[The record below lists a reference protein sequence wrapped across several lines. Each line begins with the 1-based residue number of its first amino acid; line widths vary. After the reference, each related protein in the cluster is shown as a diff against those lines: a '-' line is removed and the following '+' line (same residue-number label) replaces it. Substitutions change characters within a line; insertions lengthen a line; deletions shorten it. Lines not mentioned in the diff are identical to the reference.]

1 MKMKSIRSDE
11 KVKEASYYHTRIR
24 DWPESERPREKLM
37 KHGPA
42 ALSDAELLAILI
54 GSGTTKVTAVDL
66 AKRLLVEHKN
76 LRELA
81 GMSVADLKKYKGIGC
96 ARAVSVVSAF
106 ELGRRLHTREDEQL
120 AVVRSP
126 EDVAARYI
134 PKLRDL
140 KKEVFLLLL
149 LNSANRII
157 KEVKISEGSL
167 NASVVH
173 PREVFKAAIDELAAG
188 VILIH
193 NHPSGNP
200 TPSSEDI
207 ALTKQILEAGK
218 VVGISVHDHI
228 IVAGGN
234 YTSLA
239 EENLL

>member
-1 MKMKSIRSDE
+1 
-11 KVKEASYYHTRIR
+11 
-24 DWPESERPREKLM
+24 
-37 KHGPA
+37 
-42 ALSDAELLAILI
+42 
-54 GSGTTKVTAVDL
+54 VTAVDL

-81 GMSVADLKKYKGIGC
+81 GMSVADLKKFKGIGA
-96 ARAVSVVSAF
+96 ARAVGLVSAF

-120 AVVRSP
+120 PIVRSP
-126 EDVAARYI
+126 QDIAARYI

-140 KKEVFLLLL
+140 KKEVFLVLL
-149 LNSANRII
+149 LNSANGII

-188 VILIH
+188 VILVH
-193 NHPSGNP
+193 NHPSGNR

-218 VVGISVHDHI
+218 VVGIPVHDHI
-228 IVAGGN
+228 VIAGGS
-234 YTSLA
+234 YTSFA

>member
-1 MKMKSIRSDE
+1 MTSVRGDE
-11 KVKEASYYHTRIR
+11 KVKEVAYYHTRIK
-24 DWPESERPREKLM
+24 DWPESERPREKLV

-42 ALSDAELLAILI
+42 ALTDAELLAILI
-54 GSGTTKVTAVDL
+54 GSGTSKVTAVDL
-66 AKRLLVEHKN
+66 AKRLFIEHKN

-81 GMSVADLKKYKGIGC
+81 GMSVADLKKYKGIGT

-106 ELGRRLHTREDEQL
+106 ELGRRLSAREDEQPP
-120 AVVRSP
+120 VVRSP
-126 EDVAARYI
+126 QDVANRYI

-140 KKEVFLLLL
+140 KKEVFLVLL
-149 LNSANRII
+149 LNSANRIM

-173 PREVFKAAIDELAAG
+173 PREVFKAAIDELAAS
-188 VILIH
+188 VILVH
-193 NHPSGNP
+193 NHPSGNK

-228 IVAGGN
+228 VIAGGS
-234 YTSLA
+234 YTSFA